1 MPGDEEDTTTTTEDG
16 VFSYETLEYLAGGSQ
31 GCVYLG
37 RRRRG
42 RSKKTMRTDV
52 DGEAEEEREELVA
65 LKYFRS
71 SRLDARGRENLRR
84 EIECMTRMREKMQPR
99 RCGKDDGSV
108 ERVVRLYDVLTT
120 GCVVP
125 ASTEGPEEDGV
136 CLAMEYCEGGELLD
150 YLIYSGRFDERLAR
164 TYFRQLVSALR
175 FLHET
180 CGFAHR
186 DVKPENVLLKRGALK
201 LADYGFATKCV
212 YDDESKTV
220 KLLRTTCGTRGY
232 MAPELL
238 GFQPYEGEPVD
249 VWSAGVLLFA
259 MLVGAPPMAIAQ
271 AKDWWF
277 DQLVSKAYDRFW
289 QAHEQTGVVLS
300 PAAKDLIVR
309 MLHPDPTQR
318 LGLKQIAN
326 HPWVKNGSVLT
337 SDDAIRLL
345 SERKQ
350 TALKRKR
357 LQKDA
362 EEARR
367 RAKDRDAEFDPFAV
381 STVYRGRPSSSSPD
395 AKRTPPEEHASSLP
409 VPMRHV
415 ELRNE
420 DDMKTCVGI
429 FDRVRDGKVYRFG
442 ILLPPPKELLE
453 ITA

>member
-1 MPGDEEDTTTTTEDG
+1 MPGDEETTTDD
-16 VFSYETLEYLAGGSQ
+16 VFPYETLEYLAGGSQ

-37 RRRRG
+37 RRRR
-42 RSKKTMRTDV
+42 RHSKMSKTMRMDV
-52 DGEAEEEREELVA
+52 DGEEEEEEKEEELVA

-71 SRLDARGRENLRR
+71 SGLDARGRENLRR
-84 EIECMTRMREKMQPR
+84 EIECMTRMREKMQPQ
-99 RCGKDDGSV
+99 RCKDDGS
-108 ERVVRLYDVLTT
+108 EEHVVRLFDVLTT

-125 ASTEGPEEDGV
+125 ASKEGPEEDGV

-164 TYFRQLVSALR
+164 TYFRQLVRAVR

-212 YDDESKTV
+212 YDDDSKTV
-220 KLLRTTCGTRGY
+220 KLLRTACGTRGY

-249 VWSAGVLLFA
+249 VWSAGVLLFV
-259 MLVGAPPMAIAQ
+259 MLVGAPPMAMAQ

-277 DQLVSKAYDRFW
+277 DRLASRQYDLFW
-289 QAHEQTGVVLS
+289 RAHEQTGVVLS

-318 LGLKQIAN
+318 LGLKEIAN

-350 TALKRKR
+350 IALKRKR
-357 LQKDA
+357 LEKET

-367 RAKDRDAEFDPFAV
+367 RAKDRDAEFDPFAA
-381 STVYRGRPSSSSPD
+381 STVYRGRPSSSPD
-395 AKRTPPEEHASSLP
+395 AKRTPREEHLSSLH

-420 DDMKTCVGI
+420 DDMKTCVGV